1 MRTVIISTLVQRAD
15 ARSSEGG
22 FCGNLKVLWPKIMH
36 VSIFARLNYDL
47 TGWELE
53 CKLLRIP
60 FILIDHLLRQL
71 GLLPRVSD
79 VAQTI

>member
-1 MRTVIISTLVQRAD
+1 METVIFSTLVLRAD
-15 ARSSEGG
+15 VHHARSSVR
-22 FCGNLKVLWPKIMH
+22 GNFKVLWPKIMH

-71 GLLPRVSD
+71 GPLPRVSD
-79 VAQTI
+79 VP

>member
-1 MRTVIISTLVQRAD
+1 LRTVIISTLVQRAD

-22 FCGNLKVLWPKIMH
+22 CCGNLKVLWPKIMH

-53 CKLLRIP
+53 CKP

-71 GLLPRVSD
+71 GPLLRVSD